1 MHVTIVKGFHKY
13 TRAAISPDGRLPGK
27 SVPFSNHYQNS
38 INGRKCK
45 RLGMYSKRKIKY
57 MQTIKVYNKGG
68 IGILYSYL
76 RLQVIHWDV
85 TILDS
90 DHKPYEE
97 TGQLHGLAMQ
107 W

>member
-1 MHVTIVKGFHKY
+1 MLKYLPLQAPYKDIITNRFSIGDELKPMHVTIVKGFHKY

-76 RLQVIHWDV
+76 RL
-85 TILDS
+85 
-90 DHKPYEE
+90 
-97 TGQLHGLAMQ
+97 
-107 W
+107 